1 MLDVAYGNTATS
13 FAMLRDV
20 AYDIV
25 CDAASDVTRALIRLI
40 SPLRASS
47 NNVPRGKG

>member
-20 AYDIV
+20 VYDIV
-25 CDAASDVTRALIRLI
+25 CDAASDVTRALIRLT

-47 NNVPRGKG
+47 NTVS